1 MSKKELIRKS
11 LTYTDHARERM
22 RALGIT
28 ETDIE
33 TIRDFGST
41 ISQTGNKEI
50 KRLGKKGK
58 GIIGVFLK
66 FDTYALV
73 KTVIREGRF

>member
-1 MSKKELIRKS
+1 MSKKVLIGK
-11 LTYTDHARERM
+11 LLEYTNHARERM
-22 RALGIT
+22 RELGIT
-28 ETDIE
+28 ETDVE

-66 FDTYALV
+66 FDDYALV
-73 KTVIREGRF
+73 KTLIRE